1 CLGGGMDYFHHVE
14 EIPDPQPVLRL
25 DGKTVRRRGYFTDLV
40 AEDAVQFLRTNPDKP
55 FFLYVPFTAPHAPF
69 HGPKDDHPQ
78 PLPADSPLWKQS
90 KAPPKVYA
98 AMVERM
104 DEAVG
109 KILSELEKGKRD
121 GNTLVIFV
129 SDNGGTASAR
139 PTPFSG
145 LKGTTFEGGI
155 RVPCVLRWPRVLPE
169 KTVTDQVAITMDLSA
184 SIARIAGARPPKD
197 RPFDGIDILE
207 RLEKRQPVEE
217 RTLFWRG
224 RRGDRTWWAVR
235 QGDLKYVA
243 RKEGDKKAEYL
254 FDLRHDVGEKNSLL
268 DQRVEDAARLRRLLA
283 E

>member
-1 CLGGGMDYFHHVE
+1 
-14 EIPDPQPVLRL
+14 
-25 DGKTVRRRGYFTDLV
+25 
-40 AEDAVQFLRTNPDKP
+40 
-55 FFLYVPFTAPHAPF
+55 
-69 HGPKDDHPQ
+69 
-78 PLPADSPLWKQS
+78 
-90 KAPPKVYA
+90 
-98 AMVERM
+98 
-104 DEAVG
+104 
-109 KILSELEKGKRD
+109 
-121 GNTLVIFV
+121 VIFV

-155 RVPCVLRWPRVLPE
+155 RVPCIVRWPRMLPE

-184 SIARIAGARPPKD
+184 SIARIAGANPPKD

-243 RKEGDKKAEYL
+243 RKDGDKKAEYF

-268 DQRVEDAARLRRLLA
+268 DQRVEDAARLRQLLA
-283 E
+283 EWEKAVQPRR